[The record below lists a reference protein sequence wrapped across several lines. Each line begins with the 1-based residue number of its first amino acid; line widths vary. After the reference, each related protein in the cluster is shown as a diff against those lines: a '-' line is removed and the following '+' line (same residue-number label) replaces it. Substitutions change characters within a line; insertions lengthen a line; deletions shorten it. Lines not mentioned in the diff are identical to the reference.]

1 MAIPSLG
8 RAAESQP
15 VYTGPL
21 TGIVS
26 EGDDIGTLVLTL
38 SAKVEGG
45 GNVTYNLIVNP
56 ADLFELDAISG
67 EIRTARAIDRES
79 AALNGFLSMTIRATS
94 NPSGQSIEQVLMI
107 IVQDV
112 NDEPPRFSQ
121 NEYFALI
128 HENLPSGTPLS
139 GLNIVAT
146 DRDSVS
152 FFSFLF
158 IFQFPYC
165 TQDNHSSQSP
175 FRALK

>member
-1 MAIPSLG
+1 MQDGVHTSK
-8 RAAESQP
+8 AEVKLLVPGVARETDARP

-26 EGDDIGTLVLTL
+26 EGADIGTLVLTL
-38 SAKVEGG
+38 VAEVVGG
-45 GNVTYNLIVNP
+45 GNLSYQLVDNP
-56 ADLFELDAISG
+56 GDLFELDPSSG
-67 EIRTARAIDRES
+67 ELRTARAIDRES
-79 AALNGFLSMTIRATS
+79 LALNGFLSVAIRARS
-94 NPSGQSIEQVLMI
+94 RRSEQSVEQALTI

-146 DRDSVS
+146 DRDSVCT
-152 FFSFLF
+152 F
-158 IFQFPYC
+158 IYY
-165 TQDNHSSQSP
+165 HVS
-175 FRALK
+175 

>member
-1 MAIPSLG
+1 MKLSVPGLA
-8 RAAESQP
+8 RESDARP

-38 SAKVEGG
+38 AAEVVGG
-45 GNVTYNLIVNP
+45 GNVSYQLVENP
-56 ADLFELDAISG
+56 GDLFELDSSSG
-67 EIRTARAIDRES
+67 ELRTARAIDRES
-79 AALNGFLSMTIRATS
+79 VALNGFLSVTIRARS
-94 NPSGQSIEQVLMI
+94 RRSEQSVEQVLTI

-146 DRDSVS
+146 DRDSVRTLILCS
-152 FFSFLF
+152 ITFYDTDRS
-158 IFQFPYC
+158 
-165 TQDNHSSQSP
+165 
-175 FRALK
+175 